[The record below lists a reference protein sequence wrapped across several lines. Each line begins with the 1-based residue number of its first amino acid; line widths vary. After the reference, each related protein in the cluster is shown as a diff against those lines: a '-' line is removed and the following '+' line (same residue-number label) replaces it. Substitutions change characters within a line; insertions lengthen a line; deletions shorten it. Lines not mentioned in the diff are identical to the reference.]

1 MFIVSELAYTYFS
14 MNLNLTEKSKVKIL
28 IVDDREPARRMI
40 KRYLCDLTGEF
51 CECDDGAD
59 ALDCYRAFLPDWVL
73 MDWEM
78 KRMDGLAATR
88 SIINSFPTARILM
101 ISQYCDKEL
110 SSAASEAGV
119 CGFFPKDNLLDL
131 SEFFKNQ

>member
-1 MFIVSELAYTYFS
+1 MP
-14 MNLNLTEKSKVKIL
+14 TEKMKIL
-28 IVDDREPARRMI
+28 IVDDHQGMREMMRSFLPESFDDI
-40 KRYLCDLTGEF
+40 
-51 CECDDGAD
+51 CECEDGFD

-119 CGFFPKDNLLDL
+119 SGFFPKDNLLDL
-131 SEFFKNQ
+131 RDFFKNQQLSN

>member
-1 MFIVSELAYTYFS
+1 MP
-14 MNLNLTEKSKVKIL
+14 TEKMKIL
-28 IVDDREPARRMI
+28 IVDDNAGMREMMRSFLPESFDAI
-40 KRYLCDLTGEF
+40 
-51 CECDDGAD
+51 CECDDGFD

-101 ISQYCDKEL
+101 VSQYCDKEL
-110 SSAASEAGV
+110 RRTASEAGIS
-119 CGFFPKDNLLDL
+119 GFFPKDNLLDL
-131 SEFFKNQ
+131 RDFFKNQQLNA